1 MMLTRFRYFFICL
14 WVNHFCL
21 ICVHLLLVYHSAQLS
36 HTWSDFS
43 RSLRVMIS
51 ETRILFHFILVLLS
65 STMMKQLTCNVGIIF
80 LIHIFGLDWWRDLF
94 QVTESDVSCV
104 LCIICSQ
111 VITFEQVTLCS
122 AYCAWFVAF
131 LASPYVILLRTCPYL
146 VLGQFDSTVYIR
158 VPTSEFSLSCADL
171 CKVSTEDSDHVIS

>member
-1 MMLTRFRYFFICL
+1 M
-14 WVNHFCL
+14 
-21 ICVHLLLVYHSAQLS
+21 HLLLVYHSAQLS
-36 HTWSDFS
+36 HTWSHFS
-43 RSLRVMIS
+43 CSLRVMIS

-111 VITFEQVTLCS
+111 VITFEQDTLCS
-122 AYCAWFVAF
+122 AYCAWFVAL
-131 LASPYVILLRTCPYL
+131 LASCRFASHLPLFDFGSIWWFNLHHNSVWVALTCSKLPVIMSFHRWLPLLLRL
-146 VLGQFDSTVYIR
+146 
-158 VPTSEFSLSCADL
+158 
-171 CKVSTEDSDHVIS
+171 KVIASI